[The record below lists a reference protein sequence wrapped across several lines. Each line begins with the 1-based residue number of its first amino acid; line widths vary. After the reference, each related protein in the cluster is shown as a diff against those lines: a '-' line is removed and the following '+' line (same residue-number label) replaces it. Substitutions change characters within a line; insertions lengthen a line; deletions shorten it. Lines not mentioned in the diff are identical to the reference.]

1 MSGKMHSAP
10 PTGTDIAQGD
20 VDSAPVI
27 LHPLVVIN
35 VSDHYTRFAAMRMF
49 PEATARNAAADPSAA
64 AHALSDSHGNTR
76 VIGILL
82 GVQSGRTVEVCH
94 SFELQATMSDD
105 NLTVVDLEFMQN
117 RISQY
122 KQIFGQYNVV
132 GWYCTGSEVSAEDLR
147 VHTDVFSVLNEA
159 PILLVMNPGSSG
171 TVGGSSSSKA
181 PARPSG
187 SDYRPTHSPNVLTT
201 YQMELRV
208 VNDLPKMLLA
218 PVPHRYASEDSE
230 RIAVDHVMRHAVPG
244 GGDGTSSTALHLWT
258 LRRSIKMLKNRM
270 ELLVA
275 FLEATASG
283 SIEVDHAL
291 LRRVAGVCARLPAMD
306 CKEFSEAFADE
317 RQDSLVVT
325 YLAGVTK
332 SLCSMNEAVDM
343 FNRSSERGAAAGT
356 SKRRGCFLRP

>member
-1 MSGKMHSAP
+1 MSGKTHSAP
-10 PTGTDIAQGD
+10 PTGTDISQGD
-20 VDSAPVI
+20 DDSAPVV

-49 PEATARNAAADPSAA
+49 PEATARNAEADPSAA
-64 AHALSDSHGNTR
+64 PHALSDSQGNAR

-94 SFELQATMSDD
+94 SFELQAKILDD
-105 NLTVVDLEFMQN
+105 NTTAIDGDFMQN

-122 KQIFGQYNVV
+122 KQIFGEYNVV

-147 VHTDVFSVLNEA
+147 LHTDVFSVLNEA
-159 PILLVMNPGSSG
+159 PILLVMNPASSG
-171 TVGGSSSSKA
+171 TVGGAPSGRA

-187 SDYRPTHSPNVLTT
+187 SDHRPTYSPNVLTT

-208 VNDLPKMLLA
+208 VNDMPKMMLA

-283 SIEVDHAL
+283 AIEIDHGL
-291 LRRVAGVCARLPAMD
+291 LRKVAGVCARLPAMD
-306 CKEFSEAFADE
+306 CKEFTEAFADE

-343 FNRSSERGAAAGT
+343 FNRSNERAATGT
-356 SKRRGCFLRP
+356 SKRRGVFLRP